1 MRICVF
7 GAGAI
12 GGHLAVRLAEA
23 GQAVSV
29 AARGAHGEAI
39 RRDGLTLRDA
49 TFGDVTVKV
58 PCSEDP
64 ALLGP
69 QDAVIVTVKS
79 PALPEVAEKIGPLL
93 GPDTPVA
100 FAMNGVFWFYE
111 HGLPAPIPGFP
122 RERLDP
128 GGRLAAAIGPQRA
141 LGCVVIS
148 AAEVAA
154 PGVVRIT
161 SPRRGSFILGEPD
174 GTASARCTALVEAL
188 ARAGFD
194 ARLTTDIRG
203 EMWSKLAF
211 LAGLAPV
218 AALTGGT
225 ARAVLGEI
233 ELHEIV
239 RRIVEEVLV
248 VARAAGSDPILDVA
262 ARLDPAKAPDH
273 KPSLLQDLEQGR
285 PMEVD
290 VIVAAVRELAQAL
303 RVPTPTFDVVASL
316 LEARARTAGLYD
328 DAP

>member
-1 MRICVF
+1 MRVCIF

-23 GQAVSV
+23 GEEVSV
-29 AARGAHGEAI
+29 VARGAHGEAI
-39 RRDGLTLRDA
+39 QRSGLTLRDA
-49 TFGDVTVKV
+49 SGESTVRV
-58 PCSEDP
+58 PCSENP

-79 PALPEVAEKIGPLL
+79 PALPDVAEKIGPLL
-93 GPDTPVA
+93 GPETPVA

-111 HGLPAPIPGFP
+111 HGLPAPLPGFP

-148 AAEVAA
+148 AAEVVA
-154 PGVVRIT
+154 PGVVRVT
-161 SPRRGSFILGEPD
+161 SPRRGTFVLGEAD
-174 GTASARCTALVEAL
+174 GSESARCRMLVESL
-188 ARAGFD
+188 GRAGFE
-194 ARLTTDIRG
+194 ARLTTDIRT

-218 AALTGGT
+218 ATLTCST
-225 ARAVLGEI
+225 ARGLLADPRLR
-233 ELHEIV
+233 EIV
-239 RRIVEEVLV
+239 GRIVEEVLA
-248 VARAAGSDPILDVA
+248 VAHAAGSAPVLDIA

-290 VIVAAVRELAQAL
+290 VIVTAVRELARAL
-303 RVPTPTFDVVASL
+303 EVSTPTFKVVGTL
-316 LEARARTAGLYD
+316 LEARARDAGLYH
-328 DAP
+328 